1 MMSSRASKALMQW
14 EPISSSIRIMTARF
28 NSKGRKVTII
38 QCYAPTNNAEQEKKE
53 DFYRQLQSTLDKTS
67 VGDIKILMGDMNAK
81 LGGDNTGRELTMGR
95 EALGEM
101 NENGELF
108 AEFCAFNDLVIGGS
122 VFRHKDIHKATWI
135 SPDGHTKNQIDFI
148 SISRKWRRSLLNT
161 RSRRGADVGSDHYLV
176 QGTFQIKLKAFK
188 EAGDRPQFKYNTRKL
203 KDETT
208 KEIFKAAIKTKWETS
223 SNIPEETCVEE
234 HWKSLKAMWKE
245 TCTAVLGRKK
255 KEDKEWISTDTWKL
269 IEERRMVKQKINQC
283 KDAQRQEELSTMYK
297 TLDKEVKKS
306 ARKDKRHFY
315 ETLASEAEQAAGKR
329 DLTTL
334 YQITRLLSGKR
345 PTQMKPIKDEEGNLI
360 TKEEKQR
367 KRWADHFKKLLN
379 RPPPALRPEIPPA
392 TQPRTTSEH

>member
-1 MMSSRASKALMQW
+1 
-14 EPISSSIRIMTARF
+14 
-28 NSKGRKVTII
+28 
-38 QCYAPTNNAEQEKKE
+38 
-53 DFYRQLQSTLDKTS
+53 
-67 VGDIKILMGDMNAK
+67 MGDMNAK

-95 EALGEM
+95 EALGEI

-122 VFRHKDIHKATWI
+122 VFRHKDIHKATWT

-176 QGTFQIKLKAFK
+176 QGTFEIKLKAFK

-203 KDETT
+203 KNETT

-223 SNIPEETCVEE
+223 RDIPEETCVEE

-245 TCTAVLGRKK
+245 TCTTVLGRKK
-255 KEDKEWISTDTWKL
+255 VEDKEWISTDTWKL

-367 KRWADHFKKLLN
+367 KRWAD
-379 RPPPALRPEIPPA
+379 
-392 TQPRTTSEH
+392 

>member
-14 EPISSSIRIMTARF
+14 EPISSRIMTARF

-122 VFRHKDIHKATWI
+122 VFRHKDIHKATWT

-161 RSRRGADVGSDHYLV
+161 RSRRGADVGSDHSL
-176 QGTFQIKLKAFK
+176 
-188 EAGDRPQFKYNTRKL
+188 
-203 KDETT
+203 
-208 KEIFKAAIKTKWETS
+208 S
-223 SNIPEETCVEE
+223 SARNLPNQV
-234 HWKSLKAMWKE
+234 KSLQGSW
-245 TCTAVLGRKK
+245 
-255 KEDKEWISTDTWKL
+255 
-269 IEERRMVKQKINQC
+269 
-283 KDAQRQEELSTMYK
+283 
-297 TLDKEVKKS
+297 
-306 ARKDKRHFY
+306 
-315 ETLASEAEQAAGKR
+315 
-329 DLTTL
+329 
-334 YQITRLLSGKR
+334 
-345 PTQMKPIKDEEGNLI
+345 
-360 TKEEKQR
+360 
-367 KRWADHFKKLLN
+367 
-379 RPPPALRPEIPPA
+379 
-392 TQPRTTSEH
+392 